1 MATPDLLNLPPM
13 LPCTQP
19 LPFSHDEWL
28 AELKFDGYRVMAATA
43 DEGAR
48 LQTKRGIDC
57 TSWFPEVVS
66 ALSELPAGHVF
77 DGEICVMDRLGHCN
91 FEQVRARA
99 LHGGTFTGCD
109 PVVFCVFDQLFDRG
123 HDLRA
128 WPLLDRKD
136 RLKRAIAGAEPAL
149 MIVEGLPGD
158 GHWLW
163 RKAEELMLEGI
174 VLKRLDSVY
183 QPGALSMDW
192 VAVSRPG
199 SASER
204 RKARGRAS
212 LSA

>member
-13 LPCTQP
+13 LPCTQSW
-19 LPFSHDEWL
+19 PFSHDDWL
-28 AELKFDGYRVMAATA
+28 AELKFDGYRVMAATSDA
-43 DEGAR
+43 GAT
-48 LQTKRGIDC
+48 LKTKRGIDC
-57 TSWFPEVVS
+57 TPWFPEVAS
-66 ALSELPAGHVF
+66 ALSALPAGHVF
-77 DGEICVMDRLGHCN
+77 DGEICVMDSLGRCD

-99 LHGGTFTGCD
+99 LQGGALAGGE

-128 WPLLDRKD
+128 WPLLDRKE
-136 RLKRAIAGAEPAL
+136 RLKHALTGTAPAL
-149 MIVEGLPGD
+149 MVVAGLPGD

-163 RKAEELMLEGI
+163 RKAQELMLEGI

-183 QPGALSMDW
+183 RPGTLSSDW
-192 VAVSRPG
+192 VAVDRPG

-204 RKARGRAS
+204 RKARGRAA